1 MRVCLQVLY
10 FIHTMQFSQL
20 GRSISNVSAFNK
32 KAKVHY
38 DGMVQEDRQR
48 LKQQAKISSET
59 SFFVEKKIRKEGRKI
74 FNRIG
79 DEVRYSIILLVI
91 FVTIIVEEA

>member
-1 MRVCLQVLY
+1 M
-10 FIHTMQFSQL
+10 
-20 GRSISNVSAFNK
+20 SAFNK

-59 SFFVEKKIRKEGRKI
+59 TVFLSKKKIRKEGRKI